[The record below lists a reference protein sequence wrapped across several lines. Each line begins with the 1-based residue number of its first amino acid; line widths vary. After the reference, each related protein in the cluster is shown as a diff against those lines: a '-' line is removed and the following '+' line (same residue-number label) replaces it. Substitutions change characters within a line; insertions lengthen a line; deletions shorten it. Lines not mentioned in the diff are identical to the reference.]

1 MELEVRIILSL
12 IAVILG
18 SFSAGFAIA
27 NTIWLLRIYPATE
40 KREDNHRGGD

>member
-1 MELEVRIILSL
+1 MELEIRIILSL

-27 NTIWLLRIYPATE
+27 NTLWMLRIYPASE
-40 KREDNHRGGD
+40 KREDSHRGGD